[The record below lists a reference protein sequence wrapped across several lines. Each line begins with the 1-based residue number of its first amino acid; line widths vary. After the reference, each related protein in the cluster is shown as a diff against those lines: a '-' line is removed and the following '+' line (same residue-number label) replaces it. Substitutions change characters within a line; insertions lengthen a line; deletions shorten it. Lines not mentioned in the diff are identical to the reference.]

1 MNIKKSILNFLHER
15 INKKNR
21 KRLKNTTPTLICSN
35 CAGGFIYHWLGLQFR
50 SPFINLFLTPEDFV
64 TALENFDEFINT
76 PICELEDSGKSYPV
90 GVGAFGI
97 KVYFMH
103 YKSFDEAIAKWNER
117 KKRIDKSNMGVMLTN
132 YAGSGGHDLLKR
144 FDALSYEH
152 KVVFVPE
159 PVDDIRSSFYLRK
172 YDTGKKNLYRTISTT
187 GKRCIDQFDY
197 VGFINSL

>member
-1 MNIKKSILNFLHER
+1 MKIQKVVLDYLHEQ

-21 KRLKNTTPTLICSN
+21 KRLTNMTPTLICSN

-64 TALENFDEFINT
+64 TALENFDEFIDT
-76 PICELEDSGKSYPV
+76 PIRELKDSGKNYPV

-117 KKRIDKSNMGVMLTN
+117 KNRIDKNNMGVMLTN
-132 YAGSGGHDLLKR
+132 YAGGEAR
-144 FDALSYEH
+144 PAE
-152 KVVFVPE
+152 
-159 PVDDIRSSFYLRK
+159 
-172 YDTGKKNLYRTISTT
+172 TI
-187 GKRCIDQFDY
+187 
-197 VGFINSL
+197 